1 MLVVLE
7 KQCLKKLRIILQSNY
22 FYLFLML
29 FVAILLYFNACDK
42 SKYDINDDVII
53 GTITSY
59 YIDNDKLVITI
70 FGKEKVLC
78 NYYFK
83 DENNTFDYELG
94 DKIKLFGKLKLP
106 SNNSIFNG
114 FNYREYLKYERIN
127 YIFDID
133 EIIKISNNKSIMY
146 KLKNSIINII
156 NKSPNKDYLHTFLLG
171 NNKYID
177 KEVMESYRINGIS
190 HLFSISGMHI
200 SLLSMIILKLL
211 KNYKFK
217 KEVVILFLLIYM
229 TLTDFLP
236 SILRSGIFF
245 ILIYLNKK
253 FNLNISMF
261 KLMIIL
267 LFICVLIDPY
277 IVYKIGFQYSY
288 TISFYLITFNQLIN
302 KSKNKLYKL
311 FIVSFISFIVS
322 VPITINNFSQ
332 INVLSIF
339 LNIFFVP
346 IVSSIIFPLSLITF
360 LFPFFNNLF
369 AILINIFEL
378 LSITFSK
385 IDNFIFIMSKISTLF
400 IIIYYI
406 IISITLYFLSKN
418 KYKYIVSLMFI
429 FVIHY
434 NITIFNKGLEIT
446 YIDVGQGDSIFIKFP
461 NDKSNILIDTGG
473 KVTYGNLKN
482 NYSVG
487 KNIVD
492 YLKSMGIRKLDYL
505 IITHGDFDHMGDSL
519 YLIDKFKVENVIFNC
534 GEFNALEKELIKVL
548 DEKKIKYY
556 SCIKELNIDN
566 NKLYFLQ
573 TKKYDNENDNS
584 NVIYTEFNGYK
595 FMFMGDAGVEK
606 EKDILDKYNL
616 ANIDVLKVGHH
627 GSKTSS
633 SKEYID
639 EIKPK
644 YAIISVGKNN
654 RYGHPN
660 KEVLNNLDNS
670 KIYRTDQDGSIMFKI
685 KNNKLKIETCS
696 P

>member
-1 MLVVLE
+1 M
-7 KQCLKKLRIILQSNY
+7 KKLRIILQSNY

-106 SNNSIFNG
+106 SNNCIFNG

-200 SLLSMIILKLL
+200 SFLSMIILKLL

-369 AILINIFEL
+369 TILINIFEL

-534 GEFNALEKELIKVL
+534 GEFNALEKELIKKLNKRKVN
-548 DEKKIKYY
+548 YCY
-556 SCIKELNIDN
+556 CIKELNIGKY
-566 NKLYFLQ
+566 KLDFLN
-573 TKKYDNENDNS
+573 TKVYDNENDNS

-595 FMFMGDAGVEK
+595 FMFMGDAGIEK

-633 SKEYID
+633 SKGFID

>member
-190 HLFSISGMHI
+190 HLFSISGMHV

-322 VPITINNFSQ
+322 VPIAINNFSQ

-369 AILINIFEL
+369 TILINIFEL

-534 GEFNALEKELIKVL
+534 GEFNVLEKELIKVL

-584 NVIYTEFNGYK
+584 NVIYTELNGYK

>member
-1 MLVVLE
+1 M
-7 KQCLKKLRIILQSNY
+7 KKLRIILQSNY

-200 SLLSMIILKLL
+200 SFLSMIILKLL

-369 AILINIFEL
+369 TILINIFEL

-534 GEFNALEKELIKVL
+534 GEFNALEKELIKKLNKRKVN
-548 DEKKIKYY
+548 YCY
-556 SCIKELNIDN
+556 CIKELNIGKY
-566 NKLYFLQ
+566 KLDFLN
-573 TKKYDNENDNS
+573 TKVYDNENDNS

-595 FMFMGDAGVEK
+595 FMFMGDAGIEK

-633 SKEYID
+633 SKGFID

>member
-322 VPITINNFSQ
+322 VPIAINNFSQ

-369 AILINIFEL
+369 TILINIFEL

-534 GEFNALEKELIKVL
+534 GEFNVLEKELIKVL

-606 EKDILDKYNL
+606 EKDILEKYNL
-616 ANIDVLKVGHH
+616 SNIDVLKVGHH

>member
-59 YIDNDKLVITI
+59 YIDTDKLVITI

-322 VPITINNFSQ
+322 VPIAINNFSQ
-332 INVLSIF
+332 INILSIF

-534 GEFNALEKELIKVL
+534 GEFNVLEKELIKVL

-584 NVIYTEFNGYK
+584 NVIYTELNGYK

>member
-311 FIVSFISFIVS
+311 CIVSFISFIVS
-322 VPITINNFSQ
+322 VPIAINNFSQ

-369 AILINIFEL
+369 TILINIFEL

-534 GEFNALEKELIKVL
+534 GEFNVLEKELIKVL

-660 KEVLNNLDNS
+660 KEVLNNLYNS

>member
-322 VPITINNFSQ
+322 VPIAINNFSQ

-369 AILINIFEL
+369 TILINIFEL

-534 GEFNALEKELIKVL
+534 GEFNVLEKELIKVL

-584 NVIYTEFNGYK
+584 NVIYTELNGYK

>member
-1 MLVVLE
+1 M
-7 KQCLKKLRIILQSNY
+7 KKLRIILQSNY

-59 YIDNDKLVITI
+59 YIDTDKLVITI

-369 AILINIFEL
+369 TILINIFEL

-487 KNIVD
+487 KNIGD

-584 NVIYTEFNGYK
+584 NVIYTELNGYK

-633 SKEYID
+633 SKGFID
-639 EIKPK
+639 EIDPK
-644 YAIISVGKNN
+644 YGVISVGKNN

>member
-7 KQCLKKLRIILQSNY
+7 KPCLKKLRIILQSNY

-133 EIIKISNNKSIMY
+133 KIIKISNNKSIMY

-369 AILINIFEL
+369 TILINIFEL

-534 GEFNALEKELIKVL
+534 GEFNALEKELIKKLNKRKVN
-548 DEKKIKYY
+548 YCY
-556 SCIKELNIDN
+556 CIKELNIGKYKLDFLNTKVFGDEN
-566 NKLYFLQ
+566 N
-573 TKKYDNENDNS
+573 NS

-633 SKEYID
+633 SKGFID

>member
-1 MLVVLE
+1 M
-7 KQCLKKLRIILQSNY
+7 KKLRIILQSNY

-322 VPITINNFSQ
+322 VPIAINNFSQ

-369 AILINIFEL
+369 TILINIFEL

-534 GEFNALEKELIKVL
+534 GEFNVLEKELIKVL

-606 EKDILDKYNL
+606 EKDILEKYNL
-616 ANIDVLKVGHH
+616 SNIDVLKVGHH

-654 RYGHPN
+654 RYDHPN

>member
-7 KQCLKKLRIILQSNY
+7 KPCLKKLRIILQSNY

-133 EIIKISNNKSIMY
+133 KIIKISNNKSIMY

-369 AILINIFEL
+369 TILINIFEL

-534 GEFNALEKELIKVL
+534 GEFNALEKELIKKLNKRKVN
-548 DEKKIKYY
+548 YCY
-556 SCIKELNIDN
+556 CIKELNIGKYKLDFLNTKVFGDEN
-566 NKLYFLQ
+566 N
-573 TKKYDNENDNS
+573 NS
-584 NVIYTEFNGYK
+584 NVIYTELNGYK
-595 FMFMGDAGVEK
+595 FMFMGDAGIEK
-606 EKDILDKYNL
+606 EKDILDKYNISD
-616 ANIDVLKVGHH
+616 IDVLKVGHH

-633 SKEYID
+633 SKGFID

>member
-369 AILINIFEL
+369 TILINIFEL

-385 IDNFIFIMSKISTLF
+385 IENFIFIMSKISTLF

-487 KNIVD
+487 KNIID

-534 GEFNALEKELIKVL
+534 GEFNVLEKELIKVL

-660 KEVLNNLDNS
+660 KEVLNNLYNS

>member
-1 MLVVLE
+1 M
-7 KQCLKKLRIILQSNY
+7 KKLRIILQSNY

-190 HLFSISGMHI
+190 HLFSISGMHV

-322 VPITINNFSQ
+322 VPIAINNFSQ

-369 AILINIFEL
+369 TILINIFEL

-487 KNIVD
+487 KNIID

-534 GEFNALEKELIKVL
+534 GEFNVLEKELIKVL

-584 NVIYTEFNGYK
+584 NVIYTELNGYK

-606 EKDILDKYNL
+606 EKDILEKYNL
-616 ANIDVLKVGHH
+616 SNIDVLKVGHH

>member
-177 KEVMESYRINGIS
+177 KEVMESYKINGIS

-369 AILINIFEL
+369 TILINIFEL

-534 GEFNALEKELIKVL
+534 GEFNALEKELIKKLNKRKVN
-548 DEKKIKYY
+548 YC
-556 SCIKELNIDN
+556 SCIKELNIGKY
-566 NKLYFLQ
+566 KLDFLN
-573 TKKYDNENDNS
+573 TKVYDNENDNS

-595 FMFMGDAGVEK
+595 FMFMGDAGIEK

-633 SKEYID
+633 SKGFID

>member
-1 MLVVLE
+1 M
-7 KQCLKKLRIILQSNY
+7 KKLRIILQSNY

-245 ILIYLNKK
+245 ILIYLSKK

-369 AILINIFEL
+369 TILINIFEL

-400 IIIYYI
+400 ILIYYI

-418 KYKYIVSLMFI
+418 KNKYMVSLMFI

-534 GEFNALEKELIKVL
+534 GEFNALEKELIKKL
-548 DEKKIKYY
+548 NKKKVNYC
-556 SCIKELNIDN
+556 SCIKELNIGKY
-566 NKLYFLQ
+566 KLDFLN
-573 TKKYDNENDNS
+573 TKVYDNENDNS

-595 FMFMGDAGVEK
+595 FMFMGDAGIEK

-633 SKEYID
+633 SKGFID
-639 EIKPK
+639 EIDPK
-644 YAIISVGKNN
+644 YGVISVGKNN

>member
-322 VPITINNFSQ
+322 VPIAINNFSQ

-369 AILINIFEL
+369 TILINIFEL

-385 IDNFIFIMSKISTLF
+385 IDNFIFIMSKNKHF
-400 IIIYYI
+400 IYYNLLYHYI
-406 IISITLYFLSKN
+406 NYALFSI
-418 KYKYIVSLMFI
+418 
-429 FVIHY
+429 
-434 NITIFNKGLEIT
+434 
-446 YIDVGQGDSIFIKFP
+446 
-461 NDKSNILIDTGG
+461 
-473 KVTYGNLKN
+473 
-482 NYSVG
+482 
-487 KNIVD
+487 
-492 YLKSMGIRKLDYL
+492 
-505 IITHGDFDHMGDSL
+505 
-519 YLIDKFKVENVIFNC
+519 
-534 GEFNALEKELIKVL
+534 
-548 DEKKIKYY
+548 KK
-556 SCIKELNIDN
+556 
-566 NKLYFLQ
+566 
-573 TKKYDNENDNS
+573 
-584 NVIYTEFNGYK
+584 
-595 FMFMGDAGVEK
+595 
-606 EKDILDKYNL
+606 
-616 ANIDVLKVGHH
+616 
-627 GSKTSS
+627 
-633 SKEYID
+633 
-639 EIKPK
+639 
-644 YAIISVGKNN
+644 
-654 RYGHPN
+654 
-660 KEVLNNLDNS
+660 
-670 KIYRTDQDGSIMFKI
+670 
-685 KNNKLKIETCS
+685 
-696 P
+696 

>member
-59 YIDNDKLVITI
+59 YIDTDKLVITI

-190 HLFSISGMHI
+190 HLFSISGMHV

-322 VPITINNFSQ
+322 VPIAINNFSQ

-369 AILINIFEL
+369 TILINIFEL

-534 GEFNALEKELIKVL
+534 GEFNVLEKELIKVL

-584 NVIYTEFNGYK
+584 NVIYTELNGYK

>member
-1 MLVVLE
+1 M
-7 KQCLKKLRIILQSNY
+7 KKLRIILQSNY

-59 YIDNDKLVITI
+59 YIDTDKLVITI

-94 DKIKLFGKLKLP
+94 DKIKLFGKLKFP

-369 AILINIFEL
+369 TILINIFEL

-400 IIIYYI
+400 ILIYYI

-434 NITIFNKGLEIT
+434 NITIFNKVLEIT

-534 GEFNALEKELIKVL
+534 GEFNVLEKELIKVL

-584 NVIYTEFNGYK
+584 NVIYTELNGYK

-633 SKEYID
+633 SKEFID

>member
-59 YIDNDKLVITI
+59 YIDTDKLVITI

-385 IDNFIFIMSKISTLF
+385 IDNFIFIISKISTLF
-400 IIIYYI
+400 ILIYYI

-418 KYKYIVSLMFI
+418 IYKYIVSLMFI

-434 NITIFNKGLEIT
+434 NITIFNKVLEIT

-534 GEFNALEKELIKVL
+534 GEFNALEKELIKKL
-548 DEKKIKYY
+548 NKKKVNYCF
-556 SCIKELNIDN
+556 CIKELSIGKY
-566 NKLYFLQ
+566 KLDFLN
-573 TKKYDNENDNS
+573 TKVYDNENDNS

-595 FMFMGDAGVEK
+595 FMFMGDAGIEK

-633 SKEYID
+633 SKEFIN
-639 EIKPK
+639 EINPK
-644 YAIISVGKNN
+644 YGVISVGKNN

>member
-1 MLVVLE
+1 M
-7 KQCLKKLRIILQSNY
+7 KKLRIILQSNY

-322 VPITINNFSQ
+322 VPIAINNFSQ

-369 AILINIFEL
+369 TILINIFEL

-534 GEFNALEKELIKVL
+534 GEFNVLEKELIKVL

-584 NVIYTEFNGYK
+584 NVIYTELNGYK

-660 KEVLNNLDNS
+660 KEVLNNLYNS

>member
-322 VPITINNFSQ
+322 VPIAINNFSQ

-369 AILINIFEL
+369 TILINIFEL

-487 KNIVD
+487 KNIID

-534 GEFNALEKELIKVL
+534 GEFNVLEKELIKKL
-548 DEKKIKYY
+548 NKKKVNYC

-584 NVIYTEFNGYK
+584 NVIYTELNGYK

-606 EKDILDKYNL
+606 EKDILEKYNL
-616 ANIDVLKVGHH
+616 SNIDVLKVGHH

>member
-7 KQCLKKLRIILQSNY
+7 KPCLKKLRIILQSNY

-133 EIIKISNNKSIMY
+133 KIIKISNNKSIMY

-369 AILINIFEL
+369 TILINIFEL

-534 GEFNALEKELIKVL
+534 GEFNALEKELIKKLNKRKVN
-548 DEKKIKYY
+548 YCY
-556 SCIKELNIDN
+556 CIKELNIGKYKLDFLNTKVFGDEN
-566 NKLYFLQ
+566 N
-573 TKKYDNENDNS
+573 NS

-606 EKDILDKYNL
+606 EKDILDKYNISD
-616 ANIDVLKVGHH
+616 IDVLKVGHH

-633 SKEYID
+633 SKGFID

>member
-492 YLKSMGIRKLDYL
+492 YLKSMGIGKLDYL

-534 GEFNALEKELIKVL
+534 GEFNVLEKELIKVL

-584 NVIYTEFNGYK
+584 NVIYTELNGYK

-606 EKDILDKYNL
+606 EKDILEKYNL
-616 ANIDVLKVGHH
+616 SNIDVLKVGHH

-633 SKEYID
+633 SKEFID

>member
-22 FYLFLML
+22 FYLFLMI

-369 AILINIFEL
+369 TILINIFEL

-556 SCIKELNIDN
+556 SCIKELNIGKY
-566 NKLYFLQ
+566 KLDFLN
-573 TKKYDNENDNS
+573 TKVYDNENDNS

-633 SKEYID
+633 SKEFID
-639 EIKPK
+639 EIDPK
-644 YAIISVGKNN
+644 YGVISVGKNN

>member
-1 MLVVLE
+1 M
-7 KQCLKKLRIILQSNY
+7 KKLRIILQSNY

-322 VPITINNFSQ
+322 VPIAINNFSQ

-369 AILINIFEL
+369 TILINIFEL

-487 KNIVD
+487 KNIID

-534 GEFNALEKELIKVL
+534 GEFNVLEKELIKVL

>member
-534 GEFNALEKELIKVL
+534 GEFNVLEKELIKVL

>member
-322 VPITINNFSQ
+322 VPIAINNFSQ

-369 AILINIFEL
+369 TILINIFEL

-534 GEFNALEKELIKVL
+534 GEFNVLEKELIKVL

-584 NVIYTEFNGYK
+584 NVIYTELNGYK

-606 EKDILDKYNL
+606 EKDILEKYNL
-616 ANIDVLKVGHH
+616 SNIDVLKVGHH

>member
-322 VPITINNFSQ
+322 VPIAINNFSQ
-332 INVLSIF
+332 INILSIF

-369 AILINIFEL
+369 TILINIFEL

-487 KNIVD
+487 KNIID

-534 GEFNALEKELIKVL
+534 GEFNVLEKELIKVL

-584 NVIYTEFNGYK
+584 NVIYTELNGYK

-606 EKDILDKYNL
+606 EKDILEKYNL
-616 ANIDVLKVGHH
+616 SNIDVLKVGHH

>member
-1 MLVVLE
+1 M
-7 KQCLKKLRIILQSNY
+7 KKLRIILQSNY
-22 FYLFLML
+22 FYLFLMI

-346 IVSSIIFPLSLITF
+346 IVSSVIFPLSLITF

-369 AILINIFEL
+369 TILINIFEL

-534 GEFNALEKELIKVL
+534 GEFNVLEKELIKVL

-584 NVIYTEFNGYK
+584 NVIYTELNGYK
-595 FMFMGDAGVEK
+595 FMFMGDAGIEK

-633 SKEYID
+633 SKGFID
-639 EIKPK
+639 EIDPK
-644 YAIISVGKNN
+644 YGVISVGKNN

>member
-322 VPITINNFSQ
+322 VPIAINNFSQ

>member
-7 KQCLKKLRIILQSNY
+7 KPCLKKLRIILQSNY

-133 EIIKISNNKSIMY
+133 KIIKISNNKSIMY
-146 KLKNSIINII
+146 KLKNVIINII

-369 AILINIFEL
+369 TILINIFEL

-400 IIIYYI
+400 ILIYYI

-418 KYKYIVSLMFI
+418 KYKYIVLLMFI

-534 GEFNALEKELIKVL
+534 GEFNALEKELIKKL
-548 DEKKIKYY
+548 NKKKVNYC
-556 SCIKELNIDN
+556 SCIKELNIGKY
-566 NKLYFLQ
+566 KLDFLN
-573 TKKYDNENDNS
+573 TKVYDNENDNS

-606 EKDILDKYNL
+606 EKDILDKYNISD
-616 ANIDVLKVGHH
+616 IDVLKVGHH

-633 SKEYID
+633 SKGFID

>member
-7 KQCLKKLRIILQSNY
+7 KQCLKKLRIILQTNY

-534 GEFNALEKELIKVL
+534 GEFNVLEKELIKVL

-633 SKEYID
+633 SKGFID

-660 KEVLNNLDNS
+660 IEVLNNLYNS

>member
-22 FYLFLML
+22 FYLFLMI

-156 NKSPNKDYLHTFLLG
+156 NKGPNKDYLHTFLLG

-229 TLTDFLP
+229 ILTDFLP

-369 AILINIFEL
+369 TILINIFEL

-556 SCIKELNIDN
+556 SCIKELNIGKY
-566 NKLYFLQ
+566 KLDFLN
-573 TKKYDNENDNS
+573 TKVYDNENDNS

-633 SKEYID
+633 SKEFID
-639 EIKPK
+639 EIDPK
-644 YAIISVGKNN
+644 YGVISVGKNN

>member
-1 MLVVLE
+1 M
-7 KQCLKKLRIILQSNY
+7 KKLRIILQSNY

-29 FVAILLYFNACDK
+29 FVAILLYFNVCDK

-94 DKIKLFGKLKLP
+94 DKIKLFGKLKFP
-106 SNNSIFNG
+106 SNNSIFYG

-133 EIIKISNNKSIMY
+133 KIIKISNNKSIMY

-369 AILINIFEL
+369 TILINIFEL

-534 GEFNALEKELIKVL
+534 GEFNALEKELIKKLNKRKVN
-548 DEKKIKYY
+548 YCY
-556 SCIKELNIDN
+556 CIKELNIGKYKLDFLNTKVFGDEN
-566 NKLYFLQ
+566 N
-573 TKKYDNENDNS
+573 NS

-595 FMFMGDAGVEK
+595 FMFMGDAGIEK
-606 EKDILDKYNL
+606 EKDILDKYNISD
-616 ANIDVLKVGHH
+616 IDVLKVGHH

-633 SKEYID
+633 SKGFID